1 MKIRTVFFWAHLIGG
16 VTAGIVILIMS
27 LTGALLTYER
37 QLIEWSDRAFRVTP
51 SADAQRLA
59 RAGIDGSGDGQS
71 P

>member
-37 QLIEWSDRAFRVTP
+37 QLIEWSDRAFRVTL
-51 SADAQRLA
+51 SADAQRLPVQA
-59 RAGIDGSGDGQS
+59 VDGSGDGQS